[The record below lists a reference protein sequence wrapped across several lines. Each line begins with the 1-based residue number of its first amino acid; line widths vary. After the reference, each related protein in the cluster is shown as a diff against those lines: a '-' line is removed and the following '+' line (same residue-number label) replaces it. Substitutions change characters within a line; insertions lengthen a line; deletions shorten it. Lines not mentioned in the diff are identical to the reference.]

1 MEYIWYLLTSI
12 IWIMLGL
19 TWWGGSILAV
29 PLLVYIF
36 NIDPVL
42 ATSYSLWLVGLT
54 SLLAVIPKYRSWQID
69 IKTGVIFGIPS
80 LIGVTLVRT
89 YMMPLLPETIS
100 IIDYNISK
108 WAIIMIVFS
117 IIMLLAAFSMIKPK
131 QQEKE
136 TTPSHSYL
144 NNKYVRY
151 LLIIWEGLIVWGIT
165 GFVWAWWWFLIIPAL
180 VFFTKMPIKTAI
192 WTSLLVIS
200 IKSLLWFIG
209 DISHLTI
216 DWRFFSIISII
227 SILWMLLWNYIQHFI
242 DDKKIKVL
250 FGYFILIIWW
260 FIIIKELL
268 L

>member
-1 MEYIWYLLTSI
+1 MEYLWYLLTSI
-12 IWIMLGL
+12 VWIMLGL

-54 SLLAVIPKYRSWQID
+54 SLLAVVPKYRSWQID
-69 IKTGVIFGIPS
+69 IKTGISFGIPS

-89 YMMPLLPETIS
+89 YMMPSIPETIS
-100 IIDYNISK
+100 IIDYDISK

-117 IIMLLAAFSMIKPK
+117 IIMLLAAFSMIKP
-131 QQEKE
+131 QQLHKE
-136 TTPSHSYL
+136 TTTNSSL
-144 NNKYVRY
+144 NNKYLRH

-165 GFVWAWWWFLIIPAL
+165 GLVGAWWWFLIIPAL

-192 WTSLLVIS
+192 GTSLLVIS
-200 IKSLLWFIG
+200 IKSLLWFMG

-216 DWRFFSIISII
+216 DWTFFSIISII
-227 SILWMLLWNYIQHFI
+227 STVWMLLWNHIQRFI
-242 DDKKIKVL
+242 DDKKIKIL
-250 FGYFILIIWW
+250 FGYFILIMWW
-260 FIIIKELL
+260 VIIIKELL